1 MESKEKTLRSKLET
15 LKTSD
20 DSHEDRLE
28 DLEEA
33 DTRVKIKMEQLKK
46 KDEIHK
52 IKMIRLTGRN
62 KKEKKKDRKQ
72 DKQINRFAISLSTNT
87 RGFVRLCQD
96 KSCVLA
102 KKHYLIL
109 LKQWSL
115 FRVVKF
121 VIGIYNNKQIKR

>member
-52 IKMIRLTGRN
+52 KKMIKLIGRKN
-62 KKEKKKDRKQ
+62 KDKKKDKKQ
-72 DKQINRFAISLSTNT
+72 DKQINRFAISLKTNLSAYFSTT
-87 RGFVRLCQD
+87 M
-96 KSCVLA
+96 ST
-102 KKHYLIL
+102 
-109 LKQWSL
+109 
-115 FRVVKF
+115 
-121 VIGIYNNKQIKR
+121 